1 MPQADHGRLFLR
13 TQSCLASYFVCFYL
27 AFYFLWDYGIL
38 SLFWF
43 WVVFPDSAVCILDLY
58 LEAQSAKTKA
68 TNQQVTIKPKH
79 TTKRSS
85 EMLGSGI
92 SRILSFWFLKRILL
106 NAPEPISFIVH
117 SFCHKYSDF
126 NALIPVGD
134 LRHAP
139 LWRPCGKQLHPA
151 GFEWRGQKSFHRASK
166 DLCNR
171 LSHFMWCHYKWRQ
184 YHSWTFLV
192 GFTS

>member
-13 TQSCLASYFVCFYL
+13 TQSCLASYFICFHL

-68 TNQQVTIKPKH
+68 TNQQFTIKPKH

-92 SRILSFWFLKRILL
+92 SRILSFWFLKHILL
-106 NAPEPISFIVH
+106 NASEPISFICT
-117 SFCHKYSDF
+117 FCHKYSDY
-126 NALIPVGD
+126 NALV
-134 LRHAP
+134 
-139 LWRPCGKQLHPA
+139 PA
-151 GFEWRGQKSFHRASK
+151 GTWGMHPYDGRVVSNFILQALNGEDR
-166 DLCNR
+166 
-171 LSHFMWCHYKWRQ
+171 SHFIGPRKIYAID
-184 YHSWTFLV
+184 
-192 GFTS
+192 